1 MTKTLSIEDVK
12 NKIRAVKDFPKE
24 GIIFRDITTG
34 LRDAETL
41 KFMVDYLCD
50 QYKDIKVDYI
60 AGIESRG
67 FIFGMP
73 MAYKMNCGFIPVRK
87 PNKLPAETIKE
98 DYDLEYGSNT
108 IEIHADSFEKGA
120 NVLVVDDLL
129 ATGGTAKAACNLVR
143 KAGGNLVGA
152 AFLIELCGLKGID
165 KLNDCGKIVSMLK
178 Y

>member
-1 MTKTLSIEDVK
+1 MSTTLTIEDVK
-12 NKIRAVKDFPKE
+12 NKIRAVPNFPKE

-34 LRDAETL
+34 LKDAQTM
-41 KFMVDYLCD
+41 KIMIDFLCD
-50 QYKDIKVDYI
+50 QYKDCKIDYI

-73 MAYKMNCGFIPVRK
+73 MAYHLNCGFIPIRK
-87 PNKLPAETIKE
+87 PNKLPAETISE
-98 DYDLEYGSNT
+98 SYDLEYGSDT
-108 IEIHADSFEKGA
+108 IEIHADAIEKGA

-129 ATGGTAKAACNLVR
+129 ATGGTAHAACNLVR

-152 AFLIELCGLKGID
+152 AFLIELKDLKGIN
-165 KLNDCGKIVSMLK
+165 KLNDCGKVVSMLK

>member
-1 MTKTLSIEDVK
+1 MSTLTIEDVK
-12 NKIRAVKDFPKE
+12 EKIRAVPDFPKK

-34 LRDAETL
+34 LKDAETL
-41 KFMVDYLCD
+41 QVMVDYLCD
-50 QYKDIKVDYI
+50 QYKDCKIDYI

-73 MAYKMNCGFIPVRK
+73 MAYKLDCGFIPVRK

-98 DYDLEYGSNT
+98 SYDLEYGSDS
-108 IEIHADSFEKGA
+108 IEIHADAIEKGA

-129 ATGGTAKAACNLVR
+129 ATGGTAQAACKLVK

-152 AFLIELCGLKGID
+152 AFLIELEALNGRD
-165 KLNDCGKIVSMLK
+165 KLTDCGKVVSMLK